1 MKRIKLG
8 ILQTNHDKSIEVG
21 DAFPDDA
28 HRFRDLFD
36 LQEDRFQYRVYMT
49 IGGELPS
56 DLDEQDAFM
65 ITGSPLSVLD
75 THLFSDDLVQFIQ
88 RCDAAKK
95 PLMGAC
101 FGHQAIALAL
111 GGTVERSPKGYNVG
125 IEQTHFHTR
134 KSWMRPDQDTLSMYV
149 FHEDQVTQ
157 LPDDCTLLG
166 SSENCAIA
174 SFSKGDHIFTTQAHP
189 EFSNDF
195 MSCVL
200 RFTQDKMPAKD
211 VEAAWDSMQSRQ
223 DGEVFARWCTHFF
236 KQSIGQSIGQAIG
249 QSTQQSIGRPTGQS
263 HGQSAEQTTKQE
275 SNHA

>member
-8 ILQTNHDKSIEVG
+8 ILQTNHDKSVEVG

-36 LQEDRFQYRVYMT
+36 HQDERFEYRIYMT
-49 IGGELPS
+49 IGGELPQ

-75 THLFSDDLVQFIQ
+75 DHVFTDDLMDFIR

-111 GGTVERSPKGYNVG
+111 GGRVGRSTDGYNVG
-125 IEQTHFHTR
+125 IEDTTFHAKR
-134 KSWMRPDQDTLSMYV
+134 PWMTPDHDTLPMYV
-149 FHEDQVTQ
+149 FHEDQVTT
-157 LPDDCTLLG
+157 LPDGCDLLG
-166 SSENCAIA
+166 SSAKCKIA
-174 SFSKGDHIFTTQAHP
+174 SFAKGDHIFTTQAHP
-189 EFSNDF
+189 EFSHAF

-200 RFTQDKMPAKD
+200 GFMEPKMHVDAAK
-211 VEAAWDSMQSRQ
+211 AARNSMKSTPN
-223 DGEVFARWCTHFF
+223 GHVFGTWSTNFF
-236 KQSIGQSIGQAIG
+236 KGS
-249 QSTQQSIGRPTGQS
+249 
-263 HGQSAEQTTKQE
+263 
-275 SNHA
+275 